1 MLITIFV
8 AINIHLFIYFIY
20 LFNLRNMYPFRIRS
34 SNHVVL
40 ITKLF
45 HQEEHY
51 WREYSRH
58 KHQLLQAEDEYRSLD
73 SQLRATQ
80 CQLEKLKK
88 TNVFNATFHIWH
100 AGHFG
105 TINGFRLGRLPSVPV
120 DWNEVNTAWGRKQ
133 FFVSYLLVTWHD
145 ESIPPVRK
153 VACTSRHHLGRLLT
167 C

>member
-1 MLITIFV
+1 
-8 AINIHLFIYFIY
+8 
-20 LFNLRNMYPFRIRS
+20 
-34 SNHVVL
+34 
-40 ITKLF
+40 LF

-120 DWNEVNTAWGRKQ
+120 DWNEVNTAWGRNTIVLHPDI
-133 FFVSYLLVTWHD
+133 FIAGLR
-145 ESIPPVRK
+145 VRIHFIRIRIQHFRLN
-153 VACTSRHHLGRLLT
+153 TSRDPGL
-167 C
+167 